1 MAVEILKESYSGKIR
16 EEIIGTLPN
25 EVKVGSEEVLP
36 FHLFEGNMPNPPKI
50 ALEVYDEPPE
60 DWADACLKPWADVI
74 DDPVKWAKKAI
85 EEYDA
90 EMICLQLAS
99 TDPNGSNKSAE
110 EAAELVKKV
119 TDEVNV
125 PVIVYGSDNVE
136 KDIQVLK
143 KVAEI
148 CEGKNLYLGAVKE
161 DNHKTIGAA
170 AMGYKQGIVA
180 QTPNDVNLAKQLNIL
195 LENLGLPLNKIVMD
209 TTTGG
214 LGYGIEYTYTI
225 IERLKL
231 AALTQND
238 DKVQMPIINN
248 LACEVWK
255 LKEVKTDDPT
265 IGDTAIRGILW
276 EAITAF
282 VLAIGGSDILI
293 MRHPQSAKLVK
304 KMIVEL
310 MS

>member
-1 MAVEILKESYSGKIR
+1 MAVEILKENYSGKIR
-16 EEIIGTLPN
+16 EEIIGISPN
-25 EVKVGSEEVLP
+25 EVKVGGEEVLP

-50 ALEVYDEPPE
+50 ALEVYDEAPD
-60 DWADACLKPWADVI
+60 DWTEACLKPWEDVI
-74 DDPVKWAKKAI
+74 DDPIRWAKKAI
-85 EEYDA
+85 EKYDA
-90 EMICLQLAS
+90 EMICLQLVS
-99 TDPNGSNKSAE
+99 TDPNGSNKSPE

-125 PVIVYGSDNVE
+125 PLIVYGSDNVE
-136 KDIQVLK
+136 KDIAVLK
-143 KVAEI
+143 KVAEV

-170 AMGYKQGIVA
+170 AMGYKQGIIA
-180 QTPNDVNLAKQLNIL
+180 LSPNDVNLAKQLNIL
-195 LENLGLPLNKIVMD
+195 LENLGVPLNKIIMD

-225 IERLKL
+225 VERLKL

-265 IGDTAIRGILW
+265 MGDRTTRGILW

-282 VLAIGGSDILI
+282 TLAIAGSDILI
-293 MRHPQSAKLVK
+293 MRHPEAAKLVK
-304 KMIVEL
+304 KMILEL
-310 MS
+310 MG